1 MSFLQGSKGRS
12 GESTLKINAIANIR
26 DCWLPTV
33 EQKILNIFFFFK
45 VESAGLADGLKLK
58 RKNNIKDNSK
68 VFVLNNEKN
77 SISIYEDEGELN
89 GSRIIGKYQ
98 ELCFG

>member
-1 MSFLQGSKGRS
+1 M
-12 GESTLKINAIANIR
+12 R
-26 DCWLPTV
+26 DCWLSTV

-45 VESAGLADGLKLK
+45 VESAGFADGLKLK

-68 VFVLNNEKN
+68 AFVLNNEKN
-77 SISIYEDEGELN
+77 SIAIYEDERELN

-98 ELCFG
+98 DLCFGWFGMPVRNQSEM